1 MKRLRG
7 PAQSFHRTLYP
18 VADSVGAAFRRA
30 AQARSAIQTVLSTGT
45 RSLSRIRY
53 SLIGKDRGRG
63 RIWTGRPRNFMNN
76 SG

>member
-7 PAQSFHRTLYP
+7 PAESFPEGRPRPNPFP
-18 VADSVGAAFRRA
+18 VADSVRA

-63 RIWTGRPRNFMNN
+63 SIWTGRPRDFMNN
-76 SG
+76 PG